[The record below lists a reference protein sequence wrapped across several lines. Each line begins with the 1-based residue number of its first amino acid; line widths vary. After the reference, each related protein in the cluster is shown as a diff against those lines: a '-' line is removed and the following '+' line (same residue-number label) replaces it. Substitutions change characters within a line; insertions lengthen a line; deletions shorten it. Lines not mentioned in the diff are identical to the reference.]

1 MVDLDL
7 EESPACHYDYVELYD
22 GTQVGQGDAAM
33 ATATCAGGGRAETGP
48 LV

>member
-22 GTQVGQGDAAM
+22 GTQVARVM
-33 ATATCAGGGRAETGP
+33 R
-48 LV
+48 LWRL